1 MESHYNKLP
10 ILKMYF
16 KFAPIAAT
24 CNTPTSLISQH
35 RRATHSVVHHHM
47 LQQHRAL
54 LLHISGNNNKTPPTL
69 PSTFSSSAAAGEK
82 QLRDEEAHWQHRS
95 AEAITI
101 RLLMKEGLRQDLI
114 HHVSIEAVQ
123 KQLIILAAAAAAAV
137 LEVRIFQTA
146 GAA

>member
-47 LQQHRAL
+47 LQHRAL

-82 QLRDEEAHWQHRS
+82 QLREEAHWQHRS

-101 RLLMKEGLRQDLI
+101 RLLMKEGLRQDLFR
-114 HHVSIEAVQ
+114 HVSKEAVQ

-146 GAA
+146 GAV